1 MKSKKLLFKLDIY
14 LIILIL
20 TLFKIFFSTTYSY
33 AESFNIKNI
42 EISKKFNMN
51 FQKTDVLDEGF
62 KVAYQNLILNIT
74 NSNDQNRLRDLSL
87 SDIKTIIDSFS
98 IKEEK
103 FIDNI
108 YYVNLDVSFNKK
120 KIFLLLEKKNIFP
133 SLPKKKKVLF
143 IPLIIDEEK
152 KNLILFSENIFYN
165 NWLIERDDKKQLIY
179 ILPSEDLDDIQTIRS
194 KYDFLEE
201 YDFKEIVSKYSLDN
215 YIISLIYK
223 NANDLRVLSK
233 IKLSDKIVLDNRIFK
248 NFKTENLINT
258 IEKLKVIYEDYWKN
272 ENQINTSIKL
282 PLTIAIKITDDK
294 KIKDF
299 EDTVEKFDLVSSFH
313 VSKLD
318 NKKIY
323 YKVIFNGT
331 PKSFILGMER
341 SGHVLDIKNK
351 IWILK

>member
-74 NSNDQNRLRDLSL
+74 NSNDQNKLRDLSL

-323 YKVIFNGT
+323 YKIIFNGT